1 MLTQASILSKQSG
14 ASRTSPILRG
24 NWLTEVLLGDKLPR
38 PPKNV
43 PTLPEGVPAGLTE
56 RQLIERH
63 SSDPACARCHEKVD
77 PLGFAMEQYDAIG
90 KLRTHDAQGFA
101 IDTKTK
107 LQDGHAIDNMSD
119 LKRYLSTI
127 RRDAFL
133 RQFNRKLLGYALGRS
148 VILSDEPL
156 IERMNE
162 ALRANDYRVQAALE
176 QVLHSVQ
183 FQSIRD
189 LQFDEERFASVP

>member
-1 MLTQASILSKQSG
+1 
-14 ASRTSPILRG
+14 
-24 NWLTEVLLGDKLPR
+24 
-38 PPKNV
+38 
-43 PTLPEGVPAGLTE
+43 
-56 RQLIERH
+56 
-63 SSDPACARCHEKVD
+63 
-77 PLGFAMEQYDAIG
+77 MEQYDAIG

-119 LKRYLSTI
+119 LKRYLSTV

-162 ALRANDYRVQAALE
+162 ALRTNDYRVQAALE
-176 QVLHSVQ
+176 QILHSVQ